1 VKFIES
7 FVIAIRSLAA
17 NKLRSALTML
27 GIIIGVG
34 SVIAIM
40 AGGAGMENYV
50 TSTLEDLGTDVL
62 YVTPAN
68 PDAPGAAA
76 MAPGYA
82 TANLTLDDAEA
93 IARIPSVLGVA
104 PTNENFVEL
113 TFGDESI
120 ASVIEGTT
128 PEFIEAMGYEMASGQ
143 FISERNVASRDM
155 VVVLGSKTAEDL
167 FGDED
172 PVGQKVKIKGK
183 RFTVIGVLALKGGS
197 MFGFSMDE
205 MVIVPITTYQAR
217 LFTMRTPSGEDAVQ
231 SIAVMVSGPEAM
243 DNVEADIETT
253 LRKRHRID
261 EDEKDDFAIVSMEQ
275 MIGVFS
281 DITGIVS
288 IFLAAIASI
297 GLLVASIGIMNIM
310 LVSVTER
317 TREIGIRKAVGAK
330 RRDILLQ
337 FLLEAA
343 ALSLVGGGA
352 GIAFG
357 WTLSLAMSIIATLA
371 GFPLQATLSPLHVI
385 LAVGVSVFIGLASGI
400 YPAMRAARLNPI
412 DALHYE

>member
-1 VKFIES
+1 VKLIES
-7 FVIAIRSLAA
+7 FTIAIRSLFA
-17 NKLRSALTML
+17 NKLRSSLTML
-27 GIIIGVG
+27 GIIIGV
-34 SVIAIM
+34 SAVIAIM
-40 AGGAGMENYV
+40 AGGRGMENYV
-50 TSTLEDLGTDVL
+50 TSTLEEMGTNIL
-62 YVTPAN
+62 YVQPAN

-82 TANLTLDDAEA
+82 TASLTLDDAEA

-113 TFGDESI
+113 TFGNETI

-128 PEFIEAMGYEMASGQ
+128 PEFKEAFSYEMDSGQ
-143 FISERNVASRDM
+143 FISERNVASRDS
-155 VVVLGSKTAEDL
+155 VVVLGSETAEDL

-172 PVGQKVKIKGK
+172 PLGQKVKIKEK
-183 RFTVIGVLALKGGS
+183 RFTVIGVLASKGGA
-197 MFGFSMDE
+197 MFGFSLDE
-205 MVIVPITTYQAR
+205 IVIVPITTYQTR
-217 LFTMRTPSGEDAVQ
+217 LFPQRTPTGEDAVQ
-231 SIAVMVSGPEAM
+231 SIGVLVAGPEAM
-243 DNVEADIETT
+243 DEVKADIETT
-253 LRKRHRID
+253 LRKRHLID

-281 DITGIVS
+281 DITGAVS

-352 GIAFG
+352 GIVFG
-357 WTLSLAMSIIATLA
+357 WALSLAMSIIATLA

-385 LAVGVSVFIGLASGI
+385 LAVGVSVFIGLASGM

>member
-1 VKFIES
+1 MKLIES
-7 FVIAIRSLAA
+7 LAIAIKSLSA

-34 SVIAIM
+34 AVIAIM

-62 YVTPAN
+62 YVQPSN

-82 TANLTLDDAEA
+82 TATLTLDDAEA
-93 IARIPSVLGVA
+93 LARIRSVLGVA
-104 PTNENFVEL
+104 PTNENFIEL
-113 TFGDESI
+113 TFGDETVSSI
-120 ASVIEGTT
+120 IEGTT
-128 PEFIEAMGYEMASGQ
+128 PEYLEAMGYEIATGR
-143 FISERNVASRDM
+143 FISERDVASRDN
-155 VVVLGSKTAEDL
+155 VVVLGSETAEEL
-167 FGDED
+167 LGDED
-172 PVGQKVKIKGK
+172 PLGQRVKIKGK
-183 RFTVIGVLALKGGS
+183 RFTVIGVLALKGGGF
-197 MFGFSMDE
+197 FGFSLDK
-205 MVIVPITTYQAR
+205 IVVVPRTTYQAR
-217 LFTMRTPSGEDAVQ
+217 LFTQRTPGGEDAVQ
-231 SIAVMVSGPEAM
+231 SIGVQVSGPEAM
-243 DNVEADIETT
+243 DDVKADIETT

-261 EDEKDDFAIVSMEQ
+261 EDEKNDFTIISPEQ
-275 MIGVFS
+275 MIGIFS
-281 DITGIVS
+281 NITGVVS

-352 GIAFG
+352 GITFG
-357 WTLSLAMSIIATLA
+357 WALSLAISFMAQLA
-371 GFPLQATLSPLHVI
+371 GFPLQAALSPLHVI
-385 LAVGVSVFIGLASGI
+385 VAVGVSVIIGLVSGI
-400 YPAMRAARLNPI
+400 YPAMRAAQLNPI
-412 DALHYE
+412 DALRYG

>member
-1 VKFIES
+1 VKLIES
-7 FVIAIRSLAA
+7 FVIAIRSLFT
-17 NKLRSALTML
+17 NKLRSSLTML

-34 SVIAIM
+34 AVIAIM
-40 AGGAGMENYV
+40 AGGRGMENYV

-62 YVTPAN
+62 YVQPSN
-68 PDAPGAAA
+68 PDAPGMAA
-76 MAPGYA
+76 MSPGYA
-82 TANLTLDDAEA
+82 TPTLTLDDAEA

-113 TFGDESI
+113 TFGGETI
-120 ASVIEGTT
+120 TSVIEGTT
-128 PEFIEAMGYEMASGQ
+128 PEFQEAFTYEMASGQ

-155 VVVLGSKTAEDL
+155 VVVLGSKTAKDL

-172 PVGQKVKIKGK
+172 PMGQSIKINGK
-183 RFTVIGVLALKGGS
+183 RFTATGVLASKGGA
-197 MFGFSMDE
+197 MFGFSLDE
-205 MVIVPITTYQAR
+205 IVIVPITTYQTR
-217 LFTMRTPSGEDAVQ
+217 LFTLRTPSGEDSVM
-231 SIAVMVSGPEAM
+231 SIGVMVSGPEAM
-243 DNVEADIETT
+243 DDVKADIETT

-261 EDEKDDFAIVSMEQ
+261 EDEKGDFSIVSMEQ

-281 DITGIVS
+281 DITGIIS

-357 WTLSLAMSIIATLA
+357 WALSLAISFIATLA
-371 GFPLQATLSPLHVI
+371 GFPLQATLSPLHMIV
-385 LAVGVSVFIGLASGI
+385 AVGVSIVIGLGSGI

-412 DALHYE
+412 DALHYG

>member
-1 VKFIES
+1 MKFIES
-7 FVIAIRSLAA
+7 FTIALRSLFA
-17 NKLRSALTML
+17 NKLRSSLTML
-27 GIIIGVG
+27 GIIIGV
-34 SVIAIM
+34 SAVIAIM
-40 AGGAGMENYV
+40 AGGRGMENYV
-50 TSTLEDLGTDVL
+50 TSTLEDMGTDIL
-62 YVTPAN
+62 YVTPSN
-68 PDAPGAAA
+68 PNAPGAAA

-82 TANLTLDDAEA
+82 TATLTLDDAEA

-113 TFGDESI
+113 TFGDETL

-128 PEFIEAMGYEMASGQ
+128 PEFKDLGYDIASGQ
-143 FISERNVASRDM
+143 FITERNVASRDM
-155 VVVLGSKTAEDL
+155 VAVLGSETAKKL
-167 FGDED
+167 FSDED
-172 PVGQKVKIKGK
+172 PLGQKIKINEK
-183 RFTVIGVLALKGGS
+183 RFTVVGVLSSKGGA
-197 MFGFSMDE
+197 MFGFSLDE
-205 MVIVPITTYQAR
+205 IVAVPITTYQTR
-217 LFTMRTPSGEDAVQ
+217 LFPQRTPGGEDAVQ
-231 SIAVMVSGPEAM
+231 SIGVIVSGPEAM
-243 DNVEADIETT
+243 DNVTADIETT
-253 LRKRHRID
+253 LRNRHRID
-261 EDEKDDFAIVSMEQ
+261 EDEKDDFTIVSMEQ
-275 MIGVFS
+275 MIGAFS
-281 DITGIVS
+281 DITGVVS

-343 ALSLVGGGA
+343 TLSLIGGGA

-357 WTLSLAMSIIATLA
+357 WALSLVISIIATLA

-385 LAVGVSVFIGLASGI
+385 IAVGVSVFIGLASGI

>member
-7 FVIAIRSLAA
+7 FVIALRSLSA

-34 SVIAIM
+34 AVIAIM
-40 AGGAGMENYV
+40 AGGRGMENYV

-120 ASVIEGTT
+120 TSVIEGTT

-155 VVVLGSKTAEDL
+155 VVVLGSETAEDL

-172 PVGQKVKIKGK
+172 PLGQKVKIKGK
-183 RFTVIGVLALKGGS
+183 RFTVIGVLAFKGGS

-205 MVIVPITTYQAR
+205 MVITPITTYQAR
-217 LFTMRTPSGEDAVQ
+217 LFTLRTPSGEDSVM
-231 SIAVMVSGPEAM
+231 SIAVMVAGPEAM

-261 EDEKDDFAIVSMEQ
+261 EDEKDDFTIVSMEQ
-275 MIGVFS
+275 MIGIFS

-288 IFLAAIASI
+288 MILAAFASI
-297 GLLVASIGIMNIM
+297 GLLVASVGIMNIM

-357 WTLSLAMSIIATLA
+357 WGLALAISFIATLA

-385 LAVGVSVFIGLASGI
+385 LAVGVSVFIGLASGM

>member
-1 VKFIES
+1 MKFIES
-7 FVIAIRSLAA
+7 FIIAIRSLFA
-17 NKLRSALTML
+17 NKLRSVLTML

-34 SVIAIM
+34 AVIAIM
-40 AGGAGMENYV
+40 AGGTGMENYV
-50 TSTLEDLGTDVL
+50 TSTLEDLGTDIL
-62 YVTPAN
+62 YVQPSN

-76 MAPGYA
+76 MTPGYA
-82 TANLTLDDAEA
+82 TPNLTLDDAEA

-113 TFGDESI
+113 TFGNENI
-120 ASVIEGTT
+120 TSVIEGTT
-128 PEFIEAMGYEMASGQ
+128 PEFQEAFNYDMDSGQ
-143 FISERNVASRDM
+143 FISERNVASRDN
-155 VVVLGSKTAEDL
+155 VVVLGSKIAEDL

-172 PVGQKVKIKGK
+172 PLGQKVKIKGK

-205 MVIVPITTYQAR
+205 MVIVPITTYQTR
-217 LFTMRTPSGEDAVQ
+217 LFTQRTSSGEDAVQ
-231 SIAVMVSGPEAM
+231 SIGVMVSSHEAM
-243 DNVEADIETT
+243 DYVKADIETT

-261 EDEKDDFAIVSMEQ
+261 EGNNDDFTIVSMEQ
-275 MIGVFS
+275 MIGVFT
-281 DITGIVS
+281 DITGVVS

-352 GIAFG
+352 GILFG
-357 WTLSLAMSIIATLA
+357 WTLAVGISSIAGLA
-371 GFPLQATLSPLHVI
+371 GFPLQATLSPIHVI
-385 LAVGVSVFIGLASGI
+385 IAVTVSIIIGLVSGM
-400 YPAMRAARLNPI
+400 YPALRAARLNPI
-412 DALHYE
+412 DALRYE

>member
-1 VKFIES
+1 MKLFDS
-7 FVIAIRSLAA
+7 FAIAIRSLAT
-17 NKLRSALTML
+17 NKLRSILTML

-34 SVIAIM
+34 AVIFIM
-40 AGGAGMENYV
+40 AGGRGMESYV
-50 TSTLEDLGTDVL
+50 TSALEDLGTDVL
-62 YVTPAN
+62 YVQPTN

-76 MAPGYA
+76 MSPGYA
-82 TANLTLDDAEA
+82 MPTLTLDDAEA

-113 TFGDESI
+113 IFGDETI
-120 ASVIEGTT
+120 TSVIEGTT
-128 PEFIEAMGYEMASGQ
+128 PEFQEAFGYEMASGQ

-155 VVVLGSKTAEDL
+155 VVVLGDVTTEAL

-172 PVGQKVKIKGK
+172 PLGQKVKIKGR
-183 RFTVIGVLALKGGS
+183 RFTVIGVLGSKGGS
-197 MFGFSMDE
+197 IFGFSLDE
-205 MVIVPITTYQAR
+205 IVIVPITTYQTR
-217 LFTMRTPSGEDAVQ
+217 LFTQRTPGGEDAVQ
-231 SIAVMVSGPEAM
+231 SIGVMVSSSEAM
-243 DNVEADIETT
+243 DDVTADIEDT

-261 EDEKDDFAIVSMEQ
+261 EDEKDDFTIITPEQ
-275 MIGVFS
+275 MIGIFTE
-281 DITGIVS
+281 ITGIIS
-288 IFLAAIASI
+288 IFLAAIASV

-330 RRDILLQ
+330 RRDVLFQ

-357 WTLSLAMSIIATLA
+357 WLLAWGMSQVATLL
-371 GFPLQATLSPLHVI
+371 GFPLQASPSLSHVLI
-385 LAVGVSVFIGLASGI
+385 AVGVSVFIGLVSGM
-400 YPAMRAARLNPI
+400 YPAMRASRLNPI